1 MLSHYECYYSEEEGK
16 NSSSGE
22 GIPREPPLYKPEY
35 WYNIPLLSELPTF
48 HIPRDLHS
56 SLSFLFRFPDTD
68 KLSPPILQ
76 LSDVMMY
83 TCMHTC
89 ISFPVFVLC
98 VFSACFMITSHFLL
112 SPHAHAC
119 MYMYV
124 PHVVC
129 VVTYFFCICL
139 HEKHA
144 QMYVCTCMSY
154 SVFLQVAFGY
164 EKNIVFK
171 NMNISADMETRIALV
186 SHSMETA
193 STVELL

>member
-1 MLSHYECYYSEEEGK
+1 MLSHYEWPFPIILRRRGRTQVV
-16 NSSSGE
+16 G
-22 GIPREPPLYKPEY
+22 REFPGNPPLEY
-35 WYNIPLLSELPTF
+35 WYNILYSQNSQHF
-48 HIPRDLHS
+48 HLVYIPRDLHS

-98 VFSACFMITSHFLL
+98 VFSACFIIFFFHHMHMYVCYVCATGCLCCFLL
-112 SPHAHAC
+112 
-119 MYMYV
+119 
-124 PHVVC
+124 
-129 VVTYFFCICL
+129 FCICL